1 MRGSSLATRLFLS
14 ATAWVV
20 VILVITGVVLSSV
33 YRNATERAFD
43 RRLNLYLRTL
53 IAEVA
58 TPDEPPDHQFQSLGE
73 PLFEL
78 PLSGWYWQIVRT
90 DEKAETRASR
100 SLWDKKLPKLE
111 EIGAELTAAG
121 IRLGYVDG
129 PEGQSLRVVE
139 RPVDLGADGKFLV
152 SVAGDASEIFDEIRA
167 FDYYLGGTF
176 AALGI
181 VLLLTTIFQVRFGL
195 APLKRISESIADIR
209 SGRAERLEGEFPVEI
224 APLARETNALID
236 ANREIVERAR
246 THVGN
251 LAHAIKTPLSVIV
264 NEASA
269 HAVDPFASKVLEQAD
284 VMRDQVAHHLER
296 ARIAARVTIVGTVTE
311 VAPAIEALRRTME
324 KIHRDRGIT
333 IAVKADPRAKFRG
346 ERQDLEE
353 MAGNLVDNAC
363 KWAASQVLIEVLVEP
378 PAEPGAG
385 PRLRIM
391 VDDDG
396 RGLSAAERA
405 QVSRRGQR
413 LDESKPGSGLGLSIV
428 VDLAALYGGSL
439 VAGRRPDRRL
449 AGGTGAAGGVNV
461 PSGRLPGVA
470 WAEPAMPGVDF
481 AIPKRL
487 LNARTSNDWGRALC
501 RPHDTHIHT
510 RRMSQTSTE
519 RLRDYL
525 AQLPPQSQAL
535 LMREFERAIERG
547 EDMVVA
553 NFVLEQ
559 LRKVVRGTE
568 EDDEARPRTDDPA
581 RLLYG
586 PLEPFLVEGNFPVRT
601 GQIRRA
607 SLLPVWQW
615 LSRDGAPEAARAF
628 EAALAEV
635 RQTGSTAGL
644 ESATRKFQLA
654 AADAIVKIATPVA
667 GDDRQRSLA
676 RIGPPNVVEDLLS
689 IGGVLR
695 AREALDTLGSR
706 IPSQMRVFSEA
717 QIASVA
723 SALNVPSLQTP
734 QLLPFALSLIM
745 QRLAQPWQIIRLAIK
760 MAASDDELRV
770 AATPYGVA
778 VTIALHDL
786 SFLAACLRTD
796 IRRGHFDNVGDH

>member
-58 TPDEPPDHQFQSLGE
+58 TPDEPPDRQFQSLGE

-78 PLSGWYWQIVRT
+78 PLSGWYWQVVRT
-90 DEKAETRASR
+90 DEKGETRASR

-111 EIGAELTAAG
+111 DQGAELTAAG

-139 RPVDLGADGKFLV
+139 RPVDLGADGRFLV
-152 SVAGDASEIFDEIRA
+152 SVAGDASEISDEIRA

-176 AALGI
+176 TALGI

-264 NEASA
+264 NEAAA

-324 KIHRDRGIT
+324 KIHRDRGIA
-333 IAVKADPRAKFRG
+333 IAVEADPRAKFRG

-363 KWAASQVLIEVLVEP
+363 KWACLAGP
-378 PAEPGAG
+378 DRGAG
-385 PRLRIM
+385 GAAGGARYAATRLRIV

-439 VAGRRPDRRL
+439 SLGDAPI
-449 AGGTGAAGGVNV
+449 GGLRAELV
-461 PSGRLPGVA
+461 LPGV
-470 WAEPAMPGVDF
+470 
-481 AIPKRL
+481 
-487 LNARTSNDWGRALC
+487 
-501 RPHDTHIHT
+501 
-510 RRMSQTSTE
+510 
-519 RLRDYL
+519 
-525 AQLPPQSQAL
+525 
-535 LMREFERAIERG
+535 
-547 EDMVVA
+547 
-553 NFVLEQ
+553 
-559 LRKVVRGTE
+559 
-568 EDDEARPRTDDPA
+568 
-581 RLLYG
+581 
-586 PLEPFLVEGNFPVRT
+586 
-601 GQIRRA
+601 
-607 SLLPVWQW
+607 
-615 LSRDGAPEAARAF
+615 
-628 EAALAEV
+628 
-635 RQTGSTAGL
+635 
-644 ESATRKFQLA
+644 
-654 AADAIVKIATPVA
+654 
-667 GDDRQRSLA
+667 
-676 RIGPPNVVEDLLS
+676 
-689 IGGVLR
+689 
-695 AREALDTLGSR
+695 
-706 IPSQMRVFSEA
+706 
-717 QIASVA
+717 
-723 SALNVPSLQTP
+723 
-734 QLLPFALSLIM
+734 
-745 QRLAQPWQIIRLAIK
+745 
-760 MAASDDELRV
+760 
-770 AATPYGVA
+770 
-778 VTIALHDL
+778 
-786 SFLAACLRTD
+786 
-796 IRRGHFDNVGDH
+796 